1 MRKTALFTAATV
13 VGLVASQAAFAS
25 DDVLP
30 SSDSTFRAW
39 GEESGWNILVDEG
52 RNSCLIERMYENGG
66 VIQMGL
72 TKDHEFGYFG
82 VFTKNAEVKNK
93 EDIVL
98 SLGDNLYSAKA
109 RGKTKNL
116 ADGYVGGYLLTNNP
130 NFVEDVMRQREM
142 LVFPKETYAWLVSL
156 DGTMKAIE
164 AARKCN
170 MEVGG

>member
-1 MRKTALFTAATV
+1 MLKTISFALAATL
-13 VGLVASQAAFAS
+13 GLMAGQTAYAS
-25 DDVLP
+25 DNVLP

-39 GEESGWNILVDEG
+39 GEEAGWTILVDEG
-52 RNSCLIERMYENGG
+52 RNACLIERVDQNEN
-66 VIQMGL
+66 VVQMGL

-98 SLGDNLYSAKA
+98 SLGDNLYTAKA

-130 NFVEDVMRQREM
+130 HFVEDVMKQYEM
-142 LVFPKETYAWLVSL
+142 LIFPEETYAWIVGL
-156 DGTMKAIE
+156 DGTMKAME
-164 AARKCN
+164 AATECN
-170 MEVGG
+170 IEVGG

>member
-1 MRKTALFTAATV
+1 MVGQTAYALD
-13 VGLVASQAAFAS
+13 S
-25 DDVLP
+25 VLP
-30 SSDSTFRAW
+30 SSDSTFRAR
-39 GEESGWNILVDEG
+39 GEQAGWTILVDEG
-52 RNSCLIERMYENGG
+52 RNARLMERMDENEK

-72 TKDHEFGYFG
+72 TTDHAFGQFR

-98 SLGDNLYSAKA
+98 SRGDNLYTAKA

-116 ADGYVGGYLLTNNP
+116 ADGYVGGYFLANTP
-130 NFVEDVMRQREM
+130 HFVEDVMKQHEM
-142 LVFPKETYAWLVSL
+142 LIFPEETYAWIVSL

-164 AARKCN
+164 AAMECN